1 MFGVPAAFFVD
12 DENRR
17 REAASRRASLAS
29 NANSARAS
37 GPDSLPPSRV
47 ASRATSRKP
56 SLSGIEER
64 EDGDAPPP
72 RAVSLMDTNT
82 DDRYSSL
89 LAFLSLGRRKT
100 SWI

>member
-37 GPDSLPPSRV
+37 GSDSLPASRV

-56 SLSGIEER
+56 SLSGIEEK
-64 EDGDAPPP
+64 DDADATPA
-72 RAVSLMDTNT
+72 RAVSQEAMILTTIADL
-82 DDRYSSL
+82 SL
-89 LAFLSLGRRKT
+89 LRFGSKGGRCR
-100 SWI
+100 